1 MTPLVDMH
9 CHLLAGLDDGP
20 DSMDEAVRMCQ
31 RAWDD
36 GIRSSVCLAH
46 MSDRWPEVTP
56 QRIRQSAAAL
66 KDRLRE
72 IRLPLS
78 LYPAAEVAVRPDL
91 DRPSMRGQW
100 MGMADRTNY
109 LLLEIPYGGF
119 VDIRS
124 LVQRLQACG
133 VRSIVAHPERYRELL
148 YDAATVRDLIALGAL
163 MQVTADVI
171 TDPPDGRTAAA
182 IRQWVLDGMVHLVG
196 SDGHSAGHR
205 PPLMSAAYQQISSWV
220 GRDAADRICSLHG
233 LAVLEGRPLRLAAPK
248 QPRRKWFSFLDGA
261 LGIRTAASAKTS
273 ARGDI
278 R

>member
-1 MTPLVDMH
+1 MIPLVDLH

-20 DSMDEAVRMCQ
+20 GSLDEAVRMCQ

-56 QRIRQSAAAL
+56 QRIRHSAVEL
-66 KDRLRE
+66 KNRLRE

-91 DRPSMRGQW
+91 DQPQMLGRW

-119 VDIRS
+119 VDIRG
-124 LVQRLQACG
+124 LVMRLQAGG

-148 YDAATVRDLIALGAL
+148 YDPAAVRDLIAHGAL
-163 MQVTADVI
+163 MQVTADAI
-171 TDPPDGRTAAA
+171 TDPPDRRSAGA
-182 IRQWVLDGMVHLVG
+182 IRQWVLDGMVHLLG

-205 PPLMSAAYQQISSWV
+205 PGGPRRPPPAASPSQAPAEEMVRFPRWSS
-220 GRDAADRICSLHG
+220 ADR
-233 LAVLEGRPLRLAAPK
+233 
-248 QPRRKWFSFLDGA
+248 
-261 LGIRTAASAKTS
+261 
-273 ARGDI
+273 
-278 R
+278 